1 MDARCGMKRGYEINR
16 ELYEE
21 LGLPMVPERRPSL
34 VKRIYDW
41 SQTERGDMILGGA
54 MLVAGFV
61 LAHGISWLLWAA
73 GVWR

>member
-1 MDARCGMKRGYEINR
+1 MKRGYEINR
-16 ELYEE
+16 EFYEE

-41 SQTERGDMILGGA
+41 SQTDLGDMILGGA
-54 MLVAGFV
+54 MLVIGMV
-61 LAHGISWLLWAA
+61 IAHWMSWLLWAA